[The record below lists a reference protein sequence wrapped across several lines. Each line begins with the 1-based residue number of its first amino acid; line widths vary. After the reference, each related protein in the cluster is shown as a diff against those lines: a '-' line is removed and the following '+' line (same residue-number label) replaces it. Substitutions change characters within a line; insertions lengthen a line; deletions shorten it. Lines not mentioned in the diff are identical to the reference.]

1 METSEKLI
9 WVQVD
14 EYDREFLTGCLE
26 AGVDGIYSEQ
36 PIGEQVEALGRVT
49 TITPDGELKQGDDV
63 TTITI
68 SSKEDEDR
76 ALEQATERYVIVKA
90 QDWLIIP
97 LENLIAQTDNLIAYV
112 ESAED
117 ARLAVETLE
126 KGVDGVLLDTD
137 DLNQVRKTVRQI
149 KGGEEQF
156 DLHRATVTNVEPVG
170 LGDRVCVDSCT
181 VMEMGQGMLVGNSSG
196 GMFLVHAEVEE
207 SEYVASRPFRVNA
220 GAVHAYIRVPGGKTR
235 YLSELRSGDDVL
247 IVDSEGSG
255 QAAIVGRSKLER
267 RPMMLIEA
275 EVETEEA
282 EAKPLSLIIQNAETI
297 KLTTPEGDSLSVVN
311 LEPGDQVLTY
321 HEEAGRH
328 FGMKVDE
335 TIEER

>member
-1 METSEKLI
+1 MEPSDKLI
-9 WVQVD
+9 WVEVD
-14 EYDREFLTGCLE
+14 GYEREFITGCLE
-26 AGVDGIYSEQ
+26 AGVDGIYSEE
-36 PIGEQVEALGRVT
+36 PIGQQIEELGRVT
-49 TITPDGELKQGDDV
+49 TITPDGSLKQGEDV

-68 SSKEDEDR
+68 TSKDDEER
-76 ALEQATERYVIVKA
+76 ALEAATEQYVIVKA

-112 ESAED
+112 GSAED
-117 ARLAVETLE
+117 ASLAVETLE

-137 DLNQVRKTVRQI
+137 DLNEVRKTVRQI
-149 KGGEEQF
+149 KGGQEQF
-156 DLHRATVTNVEPVG
+156 ELHQATVTNVEPVG
-170 LGDRVCVDSCT
+170 LGDRICVDTCT

-196 GMFLVHAEVEE
+196 GMFLVHAEVEQ

-235 YLSELRSGDDVL
+235 YLSELRSGDEVILVNSDGNG
-247 IVDSEGSG
+247 ET
-255 QAAIVGRSKLER
+255 AIVGRSKLER
-267 RPMMLIEA
+267 RPMMLIEG
-275 EVETEEA
+275 EVETENGET
-282 EAKPLSLIIQNAETI
+282 KPLSLIIQNAETI
-297 KLTTPEGDSLSVVN
+297 KLTTPEGRSLSVVD
-311 LEPGDQVLTY
+311 LEPGDTVLTY